1 MAPVAKIWAMQVT
14 LLHATGRNFRSR
26 AYVGTKYCRSGFCES
41 EWLQY
46 KYPWRWWHSGGEPGG
61 FGLLQS
67 LSLYSRGTSW
77 SVSLLQSGILTIRIF
92 AYVHRIHAPRLVSF
106 QPAVFRLHSRARH
119 RNFYSQNQPC
129 IVGLL
134 TRYEKIL
141 GCDTVWFLY
150 SLRFLAPLSLYSIF
164 YFSFH
169 RNMRKSLMVFRGY
182 QNFFVGRYWLM
193 ENLWFRNIAV
203 FLNYY

>member
-1 MAPVAKIWAMQVT
+1 MNFWRVVHSGVPTRKWLPSPRRYGYAMQVT
-14 LLHATGRNFRSR
+14 LLHATGRNFRSH

-106 QPAVFRLHSRARH
+106 QPAEFRLHSRARH
-119 RNFYSQNQPC
+119 RNFYSC
-129 IVGLL
+129 
-134 TRYEKIL
+134 KI
-141 GCDTVWFLY
+141 
-150 SLRFLAPLSLYSIF
+150 SRALS
-164 YFSFH
+164 
-169 RNMRKSLMVFRGY
+169 GY
-182 QNFFVGRYWLM
+182 
-193 ENLWFRNIAV
+193 
-203 FLNYY
+203 